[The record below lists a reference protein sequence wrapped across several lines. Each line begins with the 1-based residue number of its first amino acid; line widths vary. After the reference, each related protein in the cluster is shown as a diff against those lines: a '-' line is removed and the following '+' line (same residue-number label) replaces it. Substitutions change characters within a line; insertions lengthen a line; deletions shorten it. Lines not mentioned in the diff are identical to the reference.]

1 MLHGSGASRILVW
14 SVGVA
19 IYLMICGACFTGYSL
34 VYGQMSLWAMVV
46 ICSLVTAV
54 PVVGTQI
61 LELLWGGSVVSGA
74 TVNRF
79 FGIHFILP
87 LVLVVLVL
95 VHVGA
100 LHMVN
105 SSGEST
111 MVLSAGDRI
120 SFYPL
125 LLGRDVAIVSAPAM
139 VLGWY
144 AFFDQDAFGHPDNYC
159 YSNALV
165 TPALIAPEW
174 YFLPFYAIIR
184 AIPHKVLGIVIMAAI
199 VVSLFGFGT
208 GGVRMHQGM
217 LGGSSLMDCTM
228 RMSISIFILEM
239 CIGSV
244 ICLAVNHAESM
255 YLLLCASMIGVC
267 CSELVINCVS
277 DGSLEPSDASS
288 YYGCSLAFSLSF
300 WSCFCLGLGISV
312 FHSWMFHL
320 LVGYHLSAAGVTKP
334 T

>member
-1 MLHGSGASRILVW
+1 MLRSLHANGASVFMMCVYVHMIRCMMHGSGASRVLVW
-14 SVGVA
+14 TVGVA

-46 ICSLVTAV
+46 ICSLVTAL
-54 PVVGTQI
+54 PVVGIQI

-105 SSGEST
+105 SSGEAT
-111 MVLSAGDRI
+111 MLLSAGDRV

-125 LLGRDVAIVSAPAM
+125 LLGRDVAIIVGPAM
-139 VLGWY
+139 ILGWY

-184 AIPHKVLGIVIMAAI
+184 AVPHKVLGIIIMALI
-199 VVSLFGFGT
+199 VVSLFGMGT
-208 GGVRMHQGM
+208 GGVRMHQSI
-217 LGGSSLMDCTM
+217 LGGSSMMDCGV
-228 RMSISIFILEM
+228 RMSVSIFVLEM
-239 CIGSV
+239 TIGSI
-244 ICLAVNHAESM
+244 ICLTVNHAESM
-255 YLLLCASMIGVC
+255 YWVLCASMIGVC

-277 DGSLEPSDASS
+277 DGSLDQD
-288 YYGCSLAFSLSF
+288 
-300 WSCFCLGLGISV
+300 
-312 FHSWMFHL
+312 
-320 LVGYHLSAAGVTKP
+320 
-334 T
+334 